1 MGYESE
7 QQEARMHP
15 LPAVDR
21 EPGSRPPRRTLADQ
35 IRSLGLPPRQKVTE
49 LDSTG
54 CDQIDARA
62 MQLLATAVRRFSA
75 NGRTLVVR
83 HASPALR
90 RQLIQEGLACVLRA
104 PRSGR

>member
-1 MGYESE
+1 
-7 QQEARMHP
+7 MHP

-21 EPGSRPPRRTLADQ
+21 ELGSRRPRRSLAIQ
-35 IRSLGLPPRQKVTE
+35 IRSLGLPPRQEVTE

-54 CDQIDARA
+54 CDQLDPGVV
-62 MQLLATAVRRFSA
+62 QLLASAVRRFSA

-90 RQLIQEGLACVLRA
+90 RQLIQEGLASVLRA

>member
-1 MGYESE
+1 
-7 QQEARMHP
+7 MHP

-21 EPGSRPPRRTLADQ
+21 EPGSRPPRRSLADQ

-54 CDQIDARA
+54 CDQLDPGP
-62 MQLLATAVRRFSA
+62 MQLLVSAARRFSA

-90 RQLIQEGLACVLRA
+90 RQLIQEGLASVLRA
-104 PRSGR
+104 PQSVR